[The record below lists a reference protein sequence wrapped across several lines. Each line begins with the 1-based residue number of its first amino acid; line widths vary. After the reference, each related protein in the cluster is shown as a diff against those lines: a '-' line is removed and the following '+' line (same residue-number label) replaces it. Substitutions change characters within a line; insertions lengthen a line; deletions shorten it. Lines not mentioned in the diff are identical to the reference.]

1 MGETSKEEMKDNKGA
16 DLLRDGYLW
25 RVEDDLLERY
35 EDIGRALIAEIEIY
49 RLSWLVLI
57 IENVSVFFPQVD
69 PSILFWD
76 ILKHNKKIGIYL
88 QIYLWVTEV
97 LYIGFKVYWLYQYM
111 YKIISTFFWLRLWMI
126 LLHPFFLSLS
136 QFFFFFFASGT

>member
-1 MGETSKEEMKDNKGA
+1 M
-16 DLLRDGYLW
+16 W

-35 EDIGRALIAEIEIY
+35 EDSGRVIY
-49 RLSWLVLI
+49 CLSWLVLI

-136 QFFFFFFASGT
+136 KIFFFFFCTRHLVLLYLGESKSIAVKICLEKNT

>member
-1 MGETSKEEMKDNKGA
+1 M
-16 DLLRDGYLW
+16 W
-25 RVEDDLLERY
+25 RVQDDLLERY
-35 EDIGRALIAEIEIY
+35 EDSGRVIY
-49 RLSWLVLI
+49 CLSWLVLI

-136 QFFFFFFASGT
+136 KIFFFFFLHQALSTFVFRGKQKYCC